1 MNNIEILIVED
12 EVIVAADIASRLEQK
27 GYVIAATATSGKEAL
42 EILQSRKIDL
52 CLLDIRLN
60 GPMDGIELAGRIRE
74 STPLPVIFLTSM
86 NNDDTFERAR
96 ATHPAA
102 YMLKPFN
109 DRELQIAIDLAI
121 YNYSSGK
128 SALTISD
135 EPPVVK
141 EHDIFQLKESIFLR
155 KKERFER
162 VDFKDI
168 LYAEAESNYTTIVT
182 SAGQFVLSV
191 TLQEVEKHLSPAFFV
206 RIHRSYVI
214 NMQHISSIEGNML
227 YINNRSF
234 QVSKSKR
241 EEVFQRF
248 KIV

>member
-1 MNNIEILIVED
+1 MNNIEILVVED
-12 EVIVAADIASRLEQK
+12 EAIVAADIASRLEHK
-27 GYVIAATATSGKEAL
+27 GYVIAGIATSGKEAL
-42 EILQSRKIDL
+42 DMLQSRKIDL
-52 CLLDIRLN
+52 CLVDIKLN
-60 GPMDGIELAGRIRE
+60 GVMDGIELAAHIKE

-86 NNDDTFERAR
+86 NNDETFERAR

-109 DRELQIAIDLAI
+109 DRELQLAIDLAV

-128 SALTISD
+128 SAQSIADDS
-135 EPPVVK
+135 VIVK

-182 SAGQFVLSV
+182 SSGQFVLSV
-191 TLQEVEKHLSPAFFV
+191 TLHEVEKHLSPAFFV

-214 NMQHISSIEGNML
+214 NMQHINSIEGNML
-227 YINNRSF
+227 YINDRSF

-241 EEVFQRF
+241 DEVFQRF